1 MDIQLE
7 KKKGIQKKHIPYIAG
22 GAVVILLLI
31 WIIFGNHASTLRVDA
46 ASLNIA
52 DVTFGKFNDYIRL
65 NGQVQPISVVQLSP
79 EEGGIVQE
87 KVVEEGAHVK
97 KGDVILRLSNS
108 NLDLQILNAES
119 ELAEKQNLLRNTQVT
134 MQQDK
139 LNNETE
145 KVQLDIDTRRKQRT
159 YLQYERLYKERL
171 ISREEYLQAKEDYE
185 VAQKKHG
192 LITERLVQDSIYR
205 NIQMDQMEDNLQ
217 NMRKNVL
224 LIRERKEKLEVRATI
239 DGELGLLDA
248 ELGQNITAG
257 QMVGQINDL
266 SDFKIEAMID
276 EHYIDRVT
284 NGLPATFERQET
296 TFNLKVRKVYPE
308 VREGRFRTDFVFEG
322 KRPDNIRSGQTY
334 YIDLQLG
341 EPTESVLIPKGT
353 FFQVTG
359 GNWIFVVDKEGKKAY
374 RRQIRIGR
382 QNPQYYEVL
391 EGLEKGERV
400 IVSGYESYKDNEVLI
415 LTYIIHSGFISG
427 YQNRYGDNLKPP
439 TNVYHRMTA

>member
-7 KKKGIQKKHIPYIAG
+7 KKKGIQRKHVPYIVGG
-22 GAVVILLLI
+22 GALLLWLLW
-31 WIIFGNHASTLRVDA
+31 WIIFGNHASTLRVDGNT
-46 ASLNIA
+46 LNIA
-52 DVTFGKFNDYIRL
+52 DVTFGKFNDYIRV
-65 NGQVQPISVVQLSP
+65 NGQVLPISVVQLSP

-87 KVVEEGAHVK
+87 KVVEEGTHVK
-97 KGDVILRLSNS
+97 QGDVILRLSNS
-108 NLDLQILNAES
+108 ALDLEILNAES

-145 KVQLDIDTRRKQRT
+145 KVQLDVDVQRKQRT
-159 YLQYERLYKERL
+159 YNQYRRLYKERL
-171 ISREEYLQAKEDYE
+171 ISKEEYLQAKEDYE
-185 VAQKKHG
+185 MSQKKQV
-192 LITERLVQDSIYR
+192 LIAERLQQDSLYR
-205 NIQMDQMEDNLQ
+205 SIQMEQMEENLQ
-217 NMRKNVL
+217 NMRRNVL

-284 NGLPATFERQET
+284 GGLPGTFERQGKN
-296 TFNLKVRKVYPE
+296 FGLKVRKVYPE
-308 VREGRFRTDFVFEG
+308 VRDGRFRTDLVFEG
-322 KRPDNIRSGQTY
+322 ERPENIRSGQTY

-341 EPTESVLIPKGT
+341 EPTESILIPKGT

-359 GNWIFVVDKEGKKAY
+359 GNWIFVVDHDGKKAY
-374 RRQIRIGR
+374 RRKIRIGR

-415 LTYIIHSGFISG
+415 L
-427 YQNRYGDNLKPP
+427 K
-439 TNVYHRMTA
+439 

>member
-7 KKKGIQKKHIPYIAG
+7 KIKGIQKKHIPYIAG

-79 EEGGIVQE
+79 QEGGIVQE

-415 LTYIIHSGFISG
+415 L
-427 YQNRYGDNLKPP
+427 K
-439 TNVYHRMTA
+439 

>member
-7 KKKGIQKKHIPYIAG
+7 KKKGIQKKHLPYIAG
-22 GAVVILLLI
+22 GTLLLALLA
-31 WIIFGNHASTLRVDA
+31 WMLFGHHAATLKVDGQ
-46 ASLNIA
+46 SLNIA
-52 DVTFGKFNDYIRL
+52 EVRYGKFNDYIRV

-79 EEGGIVQE
+79 EEGGIVRQ
-87 KVVEEGAHVK
+87 KVVEEGAQVK
-97 KGDVILRLSNS
+97 KGDVILRLTNS

-134 MQQDK
+134 MQQDR

-145 KVQLDIDTRRKQRT
+145 KVQLDIDTQRKRRT
-159 YLQYERLYKERL
+159 YRQYTRLYDERL
-171 ISREEYLQAKEDYE
+171 ISQEDYLQAKEDYE
-185 VAQKKHG
+185 AAQQKHR
-192 LITERLVQDSIYR
+192 LISERLRQDSLYR
-205 NIQMDQMEDNLQ
+205 TIQMDQMEDNLQ
-217 NMRKNVL
+217 NMRKNVM

-248 ELGQNITAG
+248 ELGQNISAG

-284 NGLPATFERQET
+284 NGLPASFERQGSS
-296 TFNLKVRKVYPE
+296 FGLKVRKVYPE
-308 VREGRFRTDFVFEG
+308 VRDGRFRTDFVFVG
-322 KRPDNIRSGQTY
+322 KRPENIRSGQTY

-374 RRQIRIGR
+374 RRNIRIGR
-382 QNPQYYEVL
+382 QNPQCYEVT
-391 EGLEKGERV
+391 EGLEPGERV
-400 IVSGYESYKDNEVLI
+400 IISGYESYKDNEVLV
-415 LTYIIHSGFISG
+415 L
-427 YQNRYGDNLKPP
+427 R
-439 TNVYHRMTA
+439 

>member
-171 ISREEYLQAKEDYE
+171 ISREEYLLAKEDYE

-415 LTYIIHSGFISG
+415 L
-427 YQNRYGDNLKPP
+427 K
-439 TNVYHRMTA
+439 